1 MRTFEKW
8 DELKGK
14 NCIVVIKHILFDEQ
28 RYHCDGLQI
37 INDERRLGVM
47 IKGRALFVYKNEMVD
62 FAVNDNAYMAKDKI
76 MKITI
81 VNKM

>member
-8 DELKGK
+8 DELAGK
-14 NCIVVIKHILFDEQ
+14 KCLVVIKHVLFDKQ
-28 RYHCDGLQI
+28 TYRCDSLQI
-37 INDERRLGVM
+37 INDEHRLGVM

-76 MKITI
+76 MKITV